1 MIEKRLQSNPT
12 TSNIMEVSKHKKLF
26 ESPVSTVTAKLSTK
40 ESHLRKYIQKKR
52 KINIESNVKSLETVR
67 LGTRT

>member
-40 ESHLRKYIQKKR
+40 ESHLRKYIQKKG
-52 KINIESNVKSLETVR
+52 K
-67 LGTRT
+67 